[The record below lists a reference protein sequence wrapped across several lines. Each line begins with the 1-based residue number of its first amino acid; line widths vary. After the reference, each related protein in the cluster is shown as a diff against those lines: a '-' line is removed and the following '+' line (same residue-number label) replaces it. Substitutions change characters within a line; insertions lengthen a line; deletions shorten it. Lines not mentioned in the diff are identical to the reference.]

1 MVPKLLH
8 FSKVVAPFS
17 RSLSGIDFLMHFGRP
32 LARLWLPLARL
43 WLPLAPFWFP
53 LAPFWLPSGTLWV
66 LFGARWLP
74 LAPFLLF
81 LATFWFPLLSF
92 SHPWAQF
99 SCFFIHFSNFQVSS
113 HFSRR
118 FLQELR
124 KIDWKRNGF
133 SI

>member
-1 MVPKLLH
+1 MAPKLFH

-17 RSLSGIDFLMHFGRP
+17 RSLSGIDFLMYFGRP

-53 LAPFWLPSGTLWV
+53 LALFWFPSGTLWV

-74 LAPFLLF
+74 LVPFLLF
-81 LATFWFPLLSF
+81 LVTCWFPLLSF

-99 SCFFIHFSNFQVSS
+99 SCFFINFSNFQVPS

-118 FLQELR
+118 LKT